1 MDTQKALFNLNLE
14 KAIPDLV
21 KEKLEV
27 MKPWSG
33 EWATIKRNSMQSFVQ
48 EQDSDADKKC

>member
-1 MDTQKALFNLNLE
+1 MESSLNDFQGHVQKTMEETLEVYVKEMDTQKALFNLNLE

-27 MKPWSG
+27 MKP
-33 EWATIKRNSMQSFVQ
+33 
-48 EQDSDADKKC
+48 